1 MKIRVQNWPPPIA
14 VIGELNVRTLAIQI
28 AQSLAN
34 PPTRDA
40 VAGFAFDGNPRRRR
54 NRLRPQARDA
64 GELWLQRTVNRTDGA
79 GAVHP
84 DHSLS
89 PIEGPVPC
97 LWTPGEFGWMV
108 ADGRLFIGGK
118 LPPKAAAC
126 EGELDD
132 GTPMPASADGETWC
146 ATIPL
151 NRTADLRF
159 LAKDGTAALEC
170 KVVPNYLIA
179 PRPSLLRRV
188 IDLFRPLPK
197 GERTH
202 SGD

>member
-1 MKIRVQNWPPPIA
+1 MSEHPQSRWPNPWRVHRHVMRSLGSPLTETRGG
-14 VIGELNVRTLAIQI
+14 GETVSVRKREDT
-28 AQSLAN
+28 
-34 PPTRDA
+34 
-40 VAGFAFDGNPRRRR
+40 
-54 NRLRPQARDA
+54 

-118 LPPKAAAC
+118 LPPNAAAC
-126 EGELDD
+126 EGVLDD

-170 KVVPNYLIA
+170 KVVPNCLIA

-197 GERTH
+197 GGRTY
-202 SGD
+202 SGTSHWPLTTSH